1 MKKTSF
7 ALSTLL
13 ILFAGGVC
21 GEEEEFPIELTCE
34 INDLIIYLSLTNKAE
49 TSWWM
54 NHPSNSDLFPGKRDR
69 LRGSNWQGKKFK
81 MSDIGISGK
90 YILGKEKIEF
100 AIKAVGSGYVPYY
113 INRLSG
119 GFSTFSGSVT
129 GLCHKG
135 FKEYKDRKF

>member
-1 MKKTSF
+1 MKRTSLT
-7 ALSTLL
+7 LSLLL
-13 ILFAGGVC
+13 ILFAGGVW

-69 LRGSNWQGKKFK
+69 LRGSNWQGKRHK
-81 MSDIGISGK
+81 MSDIRMYGK

-100 AIKAVGSGYVPYY
+100 AIKGLGSPYVPYF

-119 GFSTFSGSVT
+119 GISTPSGT
-129 GLCHKG
+129 NAGLCHKG

>member
-1 MKKTSF
+1 MKKLILL
-7 ALSTLL
+7 LSLL
-13 ILFAGGVC
+13 IATNAW
-21 GEEEEFPIELTCE
+21 GEEDEFPIELTCE

-54 NHPSNSDLFPGKRDR
+54 AHPSNSDLFPGKRDR

-81 MSDIGISGK
+81 MSDIGYGGK
-90 YILGKEKIEF
+90 YILGQEKIEF
-100 AIKAVGSGYVPYY
+100 AIKSVGSPFTPYY

-119 GFSTFSGSVT
+119 GISSPRGVYS

>member
-1 MKKTSF
+1 MKKTSLI
-7 ALSTLL
+7 LSLL
-13 ILFAGGVC
+13 LLFAGGLWA
-21 GEEEEFPIELTCE
+21 EEEEFPIELTCE

-69 LRGSNWQGKKFK
+69 LKGSNWQGKKFK
-81 MSDIGISGK
+81 MSDIGYGGK

-100 AIKAVGSGYVPYY
+100 AIKGLGSPYAPY
-113 INRLSG
+113 FINRLSG
-119 GFSTFSGSVT
+119 GISTPSGT
-129 GLCHKG
+129 NAGLCHKG